1 MNLSESVHSH
11 ERDLFPPLGSWAL
24 WRYDG
29 EVKTDLTTYG
39 SLQQSQNTSRRG
51 GALLK
56 DKAQVPNKESA
67 ASVPPKNAPD
77 YKVEL
82 SGEAKPLSVP
92 AIPLTPPIPTPAAS
106 TPSTPS
112 DAKKVPQEAKDLK
125 KLEKL
130 KEVGETKKETEKR
143 PLIIFIKGMDVF
155 SSPSKSEGGYAGV
168 GKMAETIDGA
178 RIYGW
183 DQQDEIIKEV
193 SKIHRDY
200 PVILVGH
207 SLGGDTAMEVA
218 DELDSLEHKFRPV
231 DLLVTIDSV
240 GFNNDIV
247 PQNVKNHLN
256 VFGERNFFL
265 NDDPHVARRHDLT
278 KVKNILAPYEHTELD
293 DNKEIQFEIV
303 SLIQETLKAK
313 A

>member
-1 MNLSESVHSH
+1 
-11 ERDLFPPLGSWAL
+11 
-24 WRYDG
+24 
-29 EVKTDLTTYG
+29 VKTDVATYG
-39 SLQQSQNTSRRG
+39 SLLQSQQASQRG
-51 GALLK
+51 KIAPK
-56 DKAQVPNKESA
+56 DKALLAGKEA
-67 ASVPPKNAPD
+67 QAQAPGASNPD

-82 SGEAKPLSVP
+82 SSPSL
-92 AIPLTPPIPTPAAS
+92 PLTPPPVTPLSSPTGAPKSPDTPAEKS
-106 TPSTPS
+106 
-112 DAKKVPQEAKDLK
+112 VPKETKNLK
-125 KLEKL
+125 QLEKL
-130 KEVGETKKETEKR
+130 KEIGDSKKETEKR
-143 PLIIFIKGMDVF
+143 PLIVFIKGMDIF
-155 SSPSKSEGGYAGV
+155 SSPSKSERGYAGV
-168 GKMAETIDGA
+168 GRMAENIDGA

-183 DQQDEIIKEV
+183 DQQDEIIQEI

-240 GFNNDIV
+240 GFDNDIV

-256 VFGERNFFL
+256 VFGEKNFFL
-265 NDDPHVARRHDLT
+265 NDDPHVARRHELT

-303 SLIQETLKAK
+303 SLIQETLKGK